1 MRSSRRSEISAYLM
15 DDEPQ
20 LITSTDL
27 ATFEHLTDF
36 KFYDEHFDLAA
47 THGAVESSA
56 MF

>member
-1 MRSSRRSEISAYLM
+1 MSAYLI

-20 LITSTDL
+20 LITNTDI

-36 KFYDEHFDLAA
+36 KFYDQHFNLAA
-47 THGAVESSA
+47 THEAVESSA